1 MHLTKQECDHLARRL
16 HEERE
21 RVVGTLAKIGQRL
34 SAADREVEGH
44 DANAAFHM
52 EHEPDAYNQALNA
65 LELSR
70 LTRDL
75 GAIDEAIRRL
85 EREPERFGHDE
96 RTGEQIPFERLDL
109 VPWARTRAED
119 PHRMATDIVAADPDV
134 LRAYRNERYSG

>member
-1 MHLTKQECDHLARRL
+1 MHLTEQARDHLARRL

-21 RVVGTLAKIGQRL
+21 RVIGALAQFGKRS
-34 SAADREVEGH
+34 SADS
-44 DANAAFHM
+44 
-52 EHEPDAYNQALNA
+52 YNQALNA

-70 LTRDL
+70 LTREL
-75 GAIDEAIRRL
+75 REIDEAIQRL

-96 RTGEQIPFERLDL
+96 LTGEQIPFERLDL

-119 PHRMATDIVAADPDV
+119 PHKLATDIVAADSDV